1 MPRRYGKKQTI
12 SFKAKRRRVS
22 FQGRKRLPTG
32 ANRPPAGGAKFRD
45 SKGRFSKKGRR
56 LPGRQQT
63 LF

>member
-1 MPRRYGKKQTI
+1 MPRRYGSKQTI
-12 SFKAKRRRVS
+12 TFRAGRRRVS
-22 FQGRKRLPTG
+22 FQGRKRLASG

-45 SKGRFSKKGRR
+45 SKGRFAKKGRR